1 MDCKMTQIDAM
12 KSKFDILSAWLQQ
25 INHCLGMIVT
35 IFLFIEFFLL
45 FSRLMMVGGE
55 EGLETE
61 KVYSQLTM

>member
-12 KSKFDILSAWLQQ
+12 QSKFDILSAWLQQ